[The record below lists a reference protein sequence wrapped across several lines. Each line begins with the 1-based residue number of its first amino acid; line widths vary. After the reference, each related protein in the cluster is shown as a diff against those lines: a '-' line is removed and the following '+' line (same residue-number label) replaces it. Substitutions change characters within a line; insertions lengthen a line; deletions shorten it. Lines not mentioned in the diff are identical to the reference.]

1 MRRARS
7 LRSLRGHALATLGIF
22 GWCVLLPCALHAQY
36 LAYSFK
42 ANPQAG
48 KQIYKSACISC
59 HGSDGKGAPQTLT
72 VFKRPSTFPDF
83 SRCDQTTAE
92 VNTAY
97 KAVIENGGP
106 NRGFSQIM
114 PAFRE
119 ALSSQDIDNV
129 VAYLREF
136 CDSVHWPRGEL
147 NVPRAIVTEKAYPED
162 EVVLSTGINTPGDA
176 RE

>member
-1 MRRARS
+1 MRRARFV
-7 LRSLRGHALATLGIF
+7 RSRKTFAVAALGVFFLCAM
-22 GWCVLLPCALHAQY
+22 LPCALHAQY

-42 ANPQAG
+42 ANPKTGQ
-48 KQIYKSACISC
+48 QIYKSACVSC
-59 HGSDGKGAPQTLT
+59 HGSDGKGASQTLT

-83 SRCDQTTAE
+83 TRCDQTTAE
-92 VNTAY
+92 TNTAY

-119 ALSSQDIDNV
+119 ALSSEEIDDV

-136 CDSVHWPRGEL
+136 CS
-147 NVPRAIVTEKAYPED
+147 
-162 EVVLSTGINTPGDA
+162 
-176 RE
+176 